1 MSRAATVPPVR
12 AEVRYRFGP
21 HPQGGFILGF
31 RLPQLGGILL
41 AGALGIALMSVGGF
55 LAILL
60 IGVDAILAVVVLVI
74 SWHGHTLEE
83 WTPLCLR
90 FLIGRLGGRHRFRSA
105 KPGLGHTSRASGA
118 GGLDPQRVEVPIS
131 LPAEISELELL
142 EGQLPRHGSASFGAV
157 KDRRAQTYTATLM
170 CQSSAF
176 YLLSAAEREARLA
189 AYGSVLAALARDHG
203 PTRRIAWYERT
214 LPPGSDQLAEY
225 LHEAKR
231 PDVDMHDPPAEL
243 VSYLELL
250 AGQGDG
256 SEDHEV
262 LVSLQVDAARPVAG
276 RAIRDLGG
284 GDEGA
289 LLVLADE
296 LDLLAY
302 RLSQAGVI
310 VAGVL
315 NRRGLASALRNGF
328 DPFGRH
334 LRDTGQQNGRVGGV
348 AAHTAGPLTR
358 DTYWSHVGCDG
369 SLHSTLWIA
378 EWPRIDVRATFL
390 EELLMH
396 TGATRTVA
404 LVMEL
409 LGPARGM
416 RRAERAA
423 TEAGAERALRA
434 RIGKRTSARERQ
446 RETAVATREEELAS
460 GHAAVRFAGYVTVS
474 VPNTGTDAVSQLDMV
489 VRKVEMAA
497 NSRQLR
503 LERMWGQQ
511 DEALTY
517 TLPLCR
523 GLA

>member
-1 MSRAATVPPVR
+1 VR
-12 AEVRYRFGP
+12 PEVRYRFGP
-21 HPQGGFILGF
+21 HPHGGFILGF
-31 RLPQLGGILL
+31 RLSQLGGFIA
-41 AGALGIALMSVGGF
+41 AGAIGIALMSVGGF

-60 IGVDAILAVVVLVI
+60 IALDALLAIGVLVI

-83 WTPLCLR
+83 WAPLCLR
-90 FLIGRLGGRHRFRSA
+90 FLLGRASGRHRFRTA
-105 KPGLGHTSRASGA
+105 KPLMGHASRLSDDGH
-118 GGLDPQRVEVPIS
+118 DPQPVEVPVS
-131 LPAEISELELL
+131 LPAEIADLELL
-142 EGQLPRHGSASFGAV
+142 EGELPRHSGSLFAAV
-157 KDRRAQTYTATLM
+157 KDRCAHTYTATLV

-176 YLLSAAEREARLA
+176 YLLSATDQEARLA
-189 AYGSVLAALARDHG
+189 AYGAVLAALARDHG

-231 PDVDMHDPPAEL
+231 PDADMRDSSVEL

-256 SEDHEV
+256 AEDHEV

-296 LDLLAY
+296 LELLAH
-302 RLSQAGVI
+302 RLSQAGIV

-315 NRRGLASALRNGF
+315 NRRGLASAIRNGF
-328 DPFGRH
+328 DPFGRQ
-334 LRDTGQQNGRVGGV
+334 LCDTGQQNGSVGGI
-348 AAHTAGPLTR
+348 AAHTAGPQAR
-358 DTYWSHVGCDG
+358 DTYWSHVACDG
-369 SLHSTLWIA
+369 SLHTTLWIA

-396 TGATRTVA
+396 TNATRTVA

-409 LGPARGM
+409 LGPAQAM
-416 RRAERAA
+416 RKAERAA

-460 GHAAVRFAGYVTVS
+460 GHAAVRFAGYVIVS
-474 VPNTGTDAVSQLDMV
+474 VPNTGSDAVSELGTT

-503 LERMWGQQ
+503 LERLWGQQ

>member
-1 MSRAATVPPVR
+1 M
-12 AEVRYRFGP
+12 
-21 HPQGGFILGF
+21 LGF
-31 RLPQLGGILL
+31 RLPQLAGFVL
-41 AGALGIALMSVGGF
+41 AGVIGIGLLSMGGF
-55 LAILL
+55 AAILL
-60 IGVDAILAVVVLVI
+60 IVLDALLATAVLVI
-74 SWHGHTLEE
+74 PLRGHTAEE
-83 WTPLCLR
+83 WAPLCLR
-90 FLIGRLGGRHRFRSA
+90 FVTGLLAGRHRFRSA
-105 KPGLGHTSRASGA
+105 QPGIGHAVRLSG
-118 GGLDPQRVEVPIS
+118 GNGLDPQPVAVPIS
-131 LPAEISELELL
+131 LPGEIAELELL
-142 EGQLPRHGSASFGAV
+142 EGELSRHDCAPFGVV
-157 KDRRAQTYTATLM
+157 KDTRAHTYTATLI

-176 YLLSAAEREARLA
+176 YLLSASDREARLA
-189 AYGSVLAALARDHG
+189 SYGAVLAALARDHG

-225 LHEAKR
+225 LHQAKR
-231 PDVDMHDPPAEL
+231 SDADMRHPPVEL

-256 SEDHEV
+256 AEDHEV
-262 LVSLQVDAARPVAG
+262 LVSLQIDAARPVAG

-284 GDEGA
+284 GDTGA
-289 LLVLADE
+289 LLVLGEE
-296 LDLLAY
+296 LELLAE
-302 RLSQAGVI
+302 RLSQAGIV

-315 NRRGLASALRNGF
+315 NRRGLASAIRNGF

-334 LRDTGQQNGRVGGV
+334 LRDTGQQNGHVGGI
-348 AAHTAGPLTR
+348 AAHTAGPLAR
-358 DTYWSHVGCDG
+358 DTCWSHVACDG
-369 SLHSTLWIA
+369 SLHTTLWIA

-409 LGPARGM
+409 LGPAQAM
-416 RRAERAA
+416 RKAERAA

-434 RIGKRTSARERQ
+434 RIGKRTSARDQQ
-446 RETAVATREEELAS
+446 REVGVATREEELAS

-474 VPNTGTDAVSQLDMV
+474 VPNTGPDAASELGMT

-497 NSRQLR
+497 NSRHLR
-503 LERMWGQQ
+503 LERIWGQQ
-511 DEALTY
+511 DDALTY

>member
-1 MSRAATVPPVR
+1 VSREATSPVAR

-21 HPQGGFILGF
+21 HPHGGFILGF
-31 RLPQLGGILL
+31 RLAQLGGFIA
-41 AGALGIALMSVGGF
+41 AGVLGIALMSVGGF
-55 LAILL
+55 AAVLL
-60 IGVDAILAVVVLVI
+60 IGVDALLAIGVLVI
-74 SWHGHTLEE
+74 TWHGHTLEE
-83 WTPLCLR
+83 WTPLCVR
-90 FLIGRLGGRHRFRSA
+90 FLLGRLGGRHRFRSA
-105 KPGLGHTSRASGA
+105 KPAMGHASRLSGA
-118 GGLDPQRVEVPIS
+118 GGLDPQPVEVPVS
-131 LPAEISELELL
+131 LPAEIAELELL
-142 EGQLPRHGSASFGAV
+142 EGELPRHGGVSFGVV
-157 KDRRAQTYTATLM
+157 KDCRAQTYTATLM

-176 YLLSAAEREARLA
+176 YLLSAQDREARLA

-231 PDVDMHDPPAEL
+231 VDADMRDRPVEL

-256 SEDHEV
+256 AEDHEV

-289 LLVLADE
+289 LLVVADE
-296 LDLLAY
+296 LDLLAH
-302 RLSQAGVI
+302 RLSQAGVV

-315 NRRGLASALRNGF
+315 NRRGLASAIRNGF

-334 LRDTGQQNGRVGGV
+334 VRDTGQQNGRVGGI

-358 DTYWSHVGCDG
+358 DTCWSHVGCDG
-369 SLHSTLWIA
+369 SLHTTLWIA

-409 LGPARGM
+409 LGPAQGM
-416 RRAERAA
+416 RKAERAA

-446 RETAVATREEELAS
+446 RETAVSTREEELAT

-474 VPNTGTDAVSQLDMV
+474 VPNTGPDAASELGMT

-511 DEALTY
+511 EEALTY

-523 GLA
+523 GLV

>member
-1 MSRAATVPPVR
+1 VR

-21 HPQGGFILGF
+21 HPHGGFILGF
-31 RLPQLGGILL
+31 RLAQLGGFIV
-41 AGALGIALMSVGGF
+41 AGAIGIALMSVGGF

-60 IGVDAILAVVVLVI
+60 IALDALLAIGVLVI

-83 WTPLCLR
+83 WAPLCLR
-90 FLIGRLGGRHRFRSA
+90 FLVGEVSGRHRFRSA
-105 KPGLGHTSRASGA
+105 KPLMGHASRLSGGRA
-118 GGLDPQRVEVPIS
+118 LDPQPVHVPVS
-131 LPAEISELELL
+131 LPAEIADLELL
-142 EGQLPRHGSASFGAV
+142 EGQLPRHSGASFGAV
-157 KDRRAQTYTATLM
+157 KDRRAHTYTASLV

-176 YLLSAAEREARLA
+176 YLLSAADREARLA
-189 AYGSVLAALARDHG
+189 AYGAVLAALARDHG

-231 PDVDMHDPPAEL
+231 TDADMHDPPVEL

-256 SEDHEV
+256 AEDHEV

-284 GDEGA
+284 DDEGA

-296 LDLLAY
+296 VDLLAHS
-302 RLSQAGVI
+302 LTQAGIV

-315 NRRGLASALRNGF
+315 NRRGLASAIRNGF
-328 DPFGRH
+328 DPFGRQ
-334 LRDTGQQNGRVGGV
+334 LRDTGQQNGSVGGI
-348 AAHTAGPLTR
+348 AAHTAGAQAR
-358 DTYWSHVGCDG
+358 DTYWSHVASDA
-369 SLHSTLWIA
+369 SLHTTLWIA

-390 EELLMH
+390 EQLLMH
-396 TGATRTVA
+396 TSATRTVA

-409 LGPARGM
+409 LGPAQAM
-416 RRAERAA
+416 RKAERAA

-446 RETAVATREEELAS
+446 RETAVATREDELAS

-474 VPNTGTDAVSQLDMV
+474 VANTGSDAVSELGTT

-503 LERMWGQQ
+503 LKRLWGQQ

>member
-1 MSRAATVPPVR
+1 VIR

-21 HPQGGFILGF
+21 HPHGGFILGF
-31 RLPQLGGILL
+31 RLAQLGGFIA
-41 AGALGIALMSVGGF
+41 AGVAGIALMSVGGF

-60 IGVDAILAVVVLVI
+60 IAVDAVGAVGVLVI

-83 WTPLCLR
+83 WTPLCVR
-90 FLIGRLGGRHRFRSA
+90 FLIGWFSGRHRFRSA
-105 KPGLGHTSRASGA
+105 KPKLGHTSRLSATGE
-118 GGLDPQRVEVPIS
+118 LDPQPVEAPVS
-131 LPAEISELELL
+131 LPAEIAELELL
-142 EGQLPRHGSASFGAV
+142 EGALPRHGGASFGVV
-157 KDRRAQTYTATLM
+157 KDTRAHTYTATMM

-176 YLLSAAEREARLA
+176 YLLSEADREARLA

-225 LHEAKR
+225 LHQAKR
-231 PDVDMHDPPAEL
+231 TDADMRDPPLEL

-256 SEDHEV
+256 AEDHEV
-262 LVSLQVDAARPVAG
+262 LVSLQIDAARAVAG
-276 RAIRDLGG
+276 RAIRDFGG

-296 LDLLAY
+296 LDLLAH
-302 RLSQAGVI
+302 RLSQAGIV

-315 NRRGLASALRNGF
+315 NRRGLASAIRNGS
-328 DPFGRH
+328 DPFGRQ
-334 LRDTGQQNGRVGGV
+334 LRDTGQQNGRVGGI
-348 AAHTAGPLTR
+348 APHTTGPISRETH
-358 DTYWSHVGCDG
+358 WSHVACDG
-369 SLHSTLWIA
+369 SLHTTLWIA

-409 LGPARGM
+409 LGPAQAM
-416 RRAERAA
+416 RKAERAA

-446 RETAVATREEELAS
+446 REGSVATREEELAS

-474 VPNTGTDAVSQLDMV
+474 VPNTGTDALSELGMT

-511 DEALTY
+511 DDALTY

>member
-1 MSRAATVPPVR
+1 MA

-21 HPQGGFILGF
+21 HPHGVFMLGF
-31 RLPQLGGILL
+31 RLSQLVGFVI
-41 AGALGIALMSVGGF
+41 AGALGLVLLSVGGI

-60 IGVDAILAVVVLVI
+60 IAIDAAIAVVVLVV
-74 SWHGHTLEE
+74 SFHGHTLEE
-83 WTPLCLR
+83 WTPLCAR
-90 FLIGRLGGRHRFRSA
+90 FFTARVTGRQRFRSVQPA
-105 KPGLGHTSRASGA
+105 MGHTAMLVTDPR
-118 GGLDPQRVEVPIS
+118 LDPQPVTPPLS
-131 LPAEISELELL
+131 LPSEIAELELL
-142 EGQLPRHGSASFGAV
+142 EGVLPRHHDAPFGAV
-157 KDRRAQTYTATLM
+157 KDARAHTYTATLM
-170 CQSSAF
+170 CQSTAF
-176 YLLSAAEREARLA
+176 YLLSAPDREARLA
-189 AYGSVLAALARDHG
+189 AYGAVLAALARDHA
-203 PTRRIAWYERT
+203 PTRRVAWYERT
-214 LPPGSDQLAEY
+214 LPPGSDRLADY

-231 PDVDMHDPPAEL
+231 PDADMREPPIEL

-262 LVSLQVDAARPVAG
+262 LVSLQIDAARPAAG

-284 GDEGA
+284 GDGGA
-289 LLVLADE
+289 LSVLADE
-296 LDLLAY
+296 LELLAQ
-302 RLSQAGVI
+302 RLSQAGVF
-310 VAGVL
+310 VTGVL
-315 NRRGLASALRNGF
+315 NRRGLAGAIRNGY
-328 DPFGRH
+328 DPFGRQ
-334 LRDTGQQNGRVGGV
+334 LRDTGQHAGDSGGI
-348 AAHTAGPLTR
+348 AAHAAGPQVR
-358 DTYWSHVGCDG
+358 DTCWSHVAADG
-369 SLHSTLWIA
+369 SLHATLWIA

-396 TGATRTVA
+396 TGQTRTVA

-409 LGPARGM
+409 LGPAAALRK
-416 RRAERAA
+416 AERAA

-446 RETAVATREEELAS
+446 RETAVSTREEELAS

-474 VPNTGTDAVSQLDMV
+474 VPNTGADAVSELQMA

-511 DEALTY
+511 DEALAY

>member
-1 MSRAATVPPVR
+1 
-12 AEVRYRFGP
+12 
-21 HPQGGFILGF
+21 
-31 RLPQLGGILL
+31 
-41 AGALGIALMSVGGF
+41 
-55 LAILL
+55 
-60 IGVDAILAVVVLVI
+60 
-74 SWHGHTLEE
+74 
-83 WTPLCLR
+83 
-90 FLIGRLGGRHRFRSA
+90 
-105 KPGLGHTSRASGA
+105 
-118 GGLDPQRVEVPIS
+118 
-131 LPAEISELELL
+131 
-142 EGQLPRHGSASFGAV
+142 
-157 KDRRAQTYTATLM
+157 M

-231 PDVDMHDPPAEL
+231 PDLDMHDSPAEL

-256 SEDHEV
+256 TEDHEV

-296 LDLLAY
+296 LDLLAH
-302 RLSQAGVI
+302 RLSQAGVM

-315 NRRGLASALRNGF
+315 NRRGLASAIRNGF

-358 DTYWSHVGCDG
+358 DSYWSHVGCDG
-369 SLHSTLWIA
+369 TLHSTLWIA

-416 RRAERAA
+416 RKAERAA

-474 VPNTGTDAVSQLDMV
+474 VPNTGPDAVSQLDMT

-503 LERMWGQQ
+503 LERMWGEQ
-511 DEALTY
+511 DEALTH

>member
-1 MSRAATVPPVR
+1 MST
-12 AEVRYRFGP
+12 EVRYRFGP
-21 HPQGGFILGF
+21 YPHGGFILGF
-31 RLPQLGGILL
+31 RLAQLVGFVLAGGAAIAFLSLGGLMSLL
-41 AGALGIALMSVGGF
+41 LIALD
-55 LAILL
+55 A
-60 IGVDAILAVVVLVI
+60 GVTTLVLVVPL
-74 SWHGHTLEE
+74 HGHTVEE
-83 WTPLCLR
+83 WTPLWLR
-90 FLIGRLGGRHRFRSA
+90 FLIARRSGRHRFRSMQPGMGHVVRLPTGPLL
-105 KPGLGHTSRASGA
+105 KPE
-118 GGLDPQRVEVPIS
+118 DVVVPNS
-131 LPAEISELELL
+131 LPSEISEVELL
-142 EGQLPRHGSASFGAV
+142 EGELPRHADAQFGVA
-157 KDRRAQTYTATLM
+157 KDTRAHTYTATLM
-170 CQSSAF
+170 CQSTAF
-176 YLLSAAEREARLA
+176 YLLSAADREARLA
-189 AYGSVLAALARDHG
+189 AYGAVLAALARDHS
-203 PTRRIAWYERT
+203 TIRRIAWYERT
-214 LPPGSDQLAEY
+214 LPPGSDQLADY
-225 LHEAKR
+225 LHQAKR
-231 PDVDMHDPPAEL
+231 ENASTKDPPIEL

-262 LVSLQVDAARPVAG
+262 LVSLQIDAARPVAG

-289 LLVLADE
+289 LMVLADE
-296 LDLLAY
+296 LELLAQ
-302 RLSQAGVI
+302 RLSQAGVV

-315 NRRGLASALRNGF
+315 NRRGLAAAIRNGV

-334 LRDTGQQNGRVGGV
+334 QRDTGQQNGAGPGI
-348 AAHTAGPLTR
+348 AAHTAGPMAR
-358 DTYWSHVGCDG
+358 DVQWSHVACDG

-378 EWPRIDVRATFL
+378 QWPRIDVRATFL

-409 LGPARGM
+409 LGPRAAM
-416 RRAERAA
+416 RKAERAA

-446 RETAVATREEELAS
+446 RESAVATREEELAS
-460 GHAAVRFAGYVTVS
+460 GHGAVRFAGYVTVS
-474 VPNTGTDAVSQLDMV
+474 VPNRGPDGASELGMT
-489 VRKVEMAA
+489 VRKIEMAA

-511 DEALTY
+511 DDALTY

>member
-1 MSRAATVPPVR
+1 MSRATTAPLRP
-12 AEVRYRFGP
+12 EVRYRFGP
-21 HPQGGFILGF
+21 HPHGGFILGF
-31 RLPQLGGILL
+31 RLPQLGGFLL
-41 AGALGIALMSVGGF
+41 AGIVGIALMSLGGF
-55 LAILL
+55 LAVLL
-60 IGVDAILAVVVLVI
+60 IALDALLAIGALVI
-74 SWHGHTLEE
+74 TLHGHTIEE
-83 WTPLCLR
+83 WTPLCAR
-90 FLIGRLGGRHRFRSA
+90 FLIGRFGGRHRFRSA
-105 KPGLGHTSRASGA
+105 APVMGHTSRLSLA
-118 GGLDPQRVEVPIS
+118 GGLDPQPVEVPIS
-131 LPAEISELELL
+131 LPAEIAELELL
-142 EGQLPRHGSASFGAV
+142 EGRLPRHGGAPFGAV
-157 KDRRAQTYTATLM
+157 KDARAHTYTATLM

-176 YLLSAAEREARLA
+176 YLLSAGDREGRLA

-231 PDVDMHDPPAEL
+231 ADADMHDPPVEL

-256 SEDHEV
+256 AEDHEV
-262 LVSLQVDAARPVAG
+262 LVSLQIDAGRPVAG

-296 LDLLAY
+296 LDLLAH

-315 NRRGLASALRNGF
+315 NRRGLASAIRNGF

-334 LRDTGQQNGRVGGV
+334 LRDTGQQNGRVGGI
-348 AAHTAGPLTR
+348 AEHTAGPLTR
-358 DTYWSHVGCDG
+358 DTHWSHVECDG
-369 SLHSTLWIA
+369 SLHTTLWIA

-409 LGPARGM
+409 LGPSQAM
-416 RRAERAA
+416 RKAERAA
-423 TEAGAERALRA
+423 TEAGAERALRT
-434 RIGKRTSARERQ
+434 RIGRRTSARERQ
-446 RETAVATREEELAS
+446 RETSVATREEELAS
-460 GHAAVRFAGYVTVS
+460 GHAAVRFAGYITVS
-474 VPNTGTDAVSQLDMV
+474 VPNRGPDAASELGMT

-511 DEALTY
+511 DDALTY